1 MGKAINEKREAALAH
16 QEERKPKLL
25 MESNYLLGV
34 HDMNR
39 MGALRFKT
47 DLNGEF
53 LDNNERLAPLYPL

>member
-1 MGKAINEKREAALAH
+1 MKCREAALAH
-16 QEERKPKLL
+16 QENRRPATL
-25 MESNYLLGV
+25 MDSDYLLGV

-53 LDNNERLAPLYPL
+53 